1 MGTRSIIDDQALL
14 RLECLKLAVA
24 HGSTLDRFDPIAK
37 AEAYYAF
44 VSAPQRPCEAAEDGR
59 GSRANARSR

>member
-1 MGTRSIIDDQALL
+1 MNARAASEGHALL

-37 AEAYYAF
+37 AEAYFAF
-44 VSAPQRPCEAAEDGR
+44 VIAQPRPREAAEDDR
-59 GSRANARSR
+59 GSRAQARCR

>member
-1 MGTRSIIDDQALL
+1 MIARAAGESHALL

-37 AEAYYAF
+37 AESYFAF
-44 VSAPQRPCEAAEDGR
+44 VIADSRPREAAQDDR
-59 GSRANARSR
+59 GSRAQARSR

>member
-1 MGTRSIIDDQALL
+1 MSARAGGEGQAQL

-37 AEAYYAF
+37 AEAYFAF
-44 VSAPQRPCEAAEDGR
+44 VTADPRPREAAEDDR
-59 GSRANARSR
+59 GSRAQARSR